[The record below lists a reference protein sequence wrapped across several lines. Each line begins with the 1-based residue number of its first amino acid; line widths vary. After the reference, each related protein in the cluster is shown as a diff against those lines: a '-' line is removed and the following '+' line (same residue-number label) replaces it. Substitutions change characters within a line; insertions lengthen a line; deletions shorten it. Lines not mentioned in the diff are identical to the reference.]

1 MIFDSELGRKYY
13 PTEKTLL
20 EKMQAACQNSDRIM
34 VVREKEK
41 ICGMLWFQMKGAF
54 GMYPYLHLIFIPD
67 SMKENGVGRELMRY
81 LEYYALNGEGQKIK
95 SRIFLTAGS
104 WNEGAIE
111 FYDRLGYTTIG
122 VIPSLFRKNVEE
134 RLLMKVCN
142 RVL

>member
-1 MIFDSELGRKYY
+1 MRGNGIPQPAQEKDLAELAAMIFDSELGRKYY

-67 SMKENGVGRELMRY
+67 SMKGNGVGRELMRY

-95 SRIFLTAGS
+95 SRIFRRQAAGMRGQS
-104 WNEGAIE
+104 NFMTDWVTPRSE
-111 FYDRLGYTTIG
+111 
-122 VIPSLFRKNVEE
+122 
-134 RLLMKVCN
+134 
-142 RVL
+142 